1 MTKTIPTLTTAPGA
15 DRLGT
20 GWARRHDA
28 CIADYR
34 ERPDSVTRDERA
46 ILALADG
53 IDQYIGSTA
62 GPADYIRAGIV
73 WQLLQGFGSSLDF
86 SLGRLDG
93 GTLSSWQFAQAARY
107 GIDGDTGEPLPY
119 AIARDGEI
127 LAHFSSEGD
136 AIAHFQRVQGQSMA
150 WASAYEGWAML
161 HNGEPVRFEL

>member
-1 MTKTIPTLTTAPGA
+1 MTKTIPSLITAPGA

-20 GWARRHDA
+20 GWARRHNA

-93 GTLSSWQFAQAARY
+93 GTLSTWQFAQAERY

-119 AIARDGEI
+119 AIARDGETV
-127 LAHFSSEGD
+127 AHFSDEGE
-136 AIAHFQRVQGQSMA
+136 AFAYLQRVQGQSAA
-150 WASAYEGWAML
+150 WATHYAGWAML
-161 HNGEPVRFEL
+161 HNGTPVVFNL